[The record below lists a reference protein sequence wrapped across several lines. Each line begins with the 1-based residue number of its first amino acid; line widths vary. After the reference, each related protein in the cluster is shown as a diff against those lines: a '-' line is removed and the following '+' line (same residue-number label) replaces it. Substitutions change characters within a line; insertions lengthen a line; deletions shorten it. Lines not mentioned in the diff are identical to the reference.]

1 MKNSSKKKS
10 YQKSIFYKEL
20 INLDLFKTYINLNAN
35 HGICGSV
42 NLGNTCYMNSSIACL
57 SNCTEL
63 TSYFL
68 LENYVEDINK
78 NNVDGTNGELAKY
91 WYKLLNAYWNSSYKV
106 GNPENIKRVVGSKNS
121 KFLGCEQQD
130 SNEFITVFLE
140 LLGEDLNRATKKVY
154 EELKEQQKN
163 EKDIDAAERFW
174 KLHYKRNDSIITDL
188 FHGLFKST
196 IKCPKCNFNNITY
209 EPFNTLTLTIPSSQ
223 KIKQLQRR
231 NRKNNKKDDKQ
242 KEEVQIY
249 YVSPFSLTPT
259 KKFVIEVYKNMSLN
273 EIVQEIRKRG
283 SRISTNLTF
292 KSISNRKCD
301 EIEING
307 KNTIKSYNY
316 IFGYEKEDKG
326 ISYYSI
332 PIYLS
337 LDDSLSAYPRI
348 LFFDQHTSYS
358 AFKRKIYIL
367 VRQYLNYPNNND
379 NNLIHEVEK
388 ELTDYINEKSNKLD
402 KVLSLLQKEL
412 NFINSNEQFSRY
424 YTKNPPYTIFLTHS
438 ITKKLKRFV
447 LYEGKSNNTEILNE
461 LNINSDNDY
470 VDNLIENI
478 LLTKDTYLIVRI
490 NSKSNLV
497 KKGISF
503 DKCVVE
509 NIPQLKE
516 NDNDEEMEEEEDN
529 YEQITLDHCLQ
540 YFTEEELLEQG
551 NEWFCNKCKKRVIAR
566 KKLELFYLPRIM
578 IVCLKR
584 FLKRGKFNDYTKN
597 NSFVKFQIKNLNM
610 ENYICGPD
618 KQYFKYDLYAVS
630 RHFGGMGGGHYTAI
644 CKNIDGY
651 WYEYDDKA
659 CRRSSEEK
667 VCTSAAYVLFY
678 RRKNW

>member
-1 MKNSSKKKS
+1 MKNSSKKKR

-20 INLDLFKTYINLNAN
+20 TNIDIFKNYINFNAN

-68 LENYVEDINK
+68 LENFVDDINE
-78 NNVDGTNGELAKY
+78 NNVDGTNGELANY
-91 WYKLLNAYWNSSYKV
+91 WYKLLYAYWNSSNKV
-106 GNPENIKRVVGSKNS
+106 GNPENIKRIVGSKNS
-121 KFLGCEQQD
+121 KFSGNCQQD

-163 EKDIDAAERFW
+163 EKDIEAAERFW

-196 IKCPKCNFNNITY
+196 IKCPSCNFDNITY
-209 EPFNTLTLTIPSSQ
+209 EPFNTLTLTIPNSQ
-223 KIKQLQRR
+223 KMKQLLRR

-259 KKFVIEVYKNMSLN
+259 KKFVIEVYKNISLN
-273 EIVQEIRKRG
+273 EIVQEIRRRG

-292 KSISNRKCD
+292 KSISNKKCD

-307 KNTIKSYNY
+307 KNTIKGCNY

-337 LDDSLSAYPRI
+337 LDDSFSAYPRI

-367 VRQYLNYPNNND
+367 VRQYLNYPINND
-379 NNLIHEVEK
+379 DNLIHEVEK
-388 ELTDYINEKSNKLD
+388 ELKDYIDEKSNKLD

-412 NFINSNEQFSRY
+412 SFINSNEKFSRY
-424 YTKNPPYTIFLTHS
+424 YTRNPPYTILLTHS
-438 ITKKLKRFV
+438 ITKKLNRFI
-447 LYEGKSNNTEILNE
+447 LYEGKSNNTEILNK

-478 LLTKDTYLIVRI
+478 LTQNSYLIVRI

-497 KKGISF
+497 KKEISF

-509 NIPQLKE
+509 NIPQIKE
-516 NDNDEEMEEEEDN
+516 NDNDEEMEEEEEDDC
-529 YEQITLDHCLQ
+529 EQITLDHCLQ
-540 YFTEEELLEQG
+540 YFTEEEHLEQG
-551 NEWFCNKCKKRVIAR
+551 NEWFCNKCKKRVMAK
-566 KKLELFYLPRIM
+566 KKLELFYLPKIM

-584 FLKRGKFNDYTKN
+584 FLKKGKFHDYTKN
-597 NSFVKFQIKNLNM
+597 NSFVDFQINNLNM

-618 KQYFKYDLYAVS
+618 KQHFKYDLYAVS
-630 RHFGGMGGGHYTAI
+630 RHFGGIGGGHYTAI

-659 CRRSSEEK
+659 CRRSSEDK
-667 VCTSAAYVLFY
+667 VCTCAAYVLFY

>member
-1 MKNSSKKKS
+1 
-10 YQKSIFYKEL
+10 
-20 INLDLFKTYINLNAN
+20 
-35 HGICGSV
+35 
-42 NLGNTCYMNSSIACL
+42 
-57 SNCTEL
+57 
-63 TSYFL
+63 
-68 LENYVEDINK
+68 
-78 NNVDGTNGELAKY
+78 
-91 WYKLLNAYWNSSYKV
+91 
-106 GNPENIKRVVGSKNS
+106 
-121 KFLGCEQQD
+121 
-130 SNEFITVFLE
+130 
-140 LLGEDLNRATKKVY
+140 
-154 EELKEQQKN
+154 
-163 EKDIDAAERFW
+163 
-174 KLHYKRNDSIITDL
+174 
-188 FHGLFKST
+188 
-196 IKCPKCNFNNITY
+196 
-209 EPFNTLTLTIPSSQ
+209 
-223 KIKQLQRR
+223 
-231 NRKNNKKDDKQ
+231 
-242 KEEVQIY
+242 
-249 YVSPFSLTPT
+249 
-259 KKFVIEVYKNMSLN
+259 VIEVYKNMSLN

-529 YEQITLDHCLQ
+529 YEQIT
-540 YFTEEELLEQG
+540 
-551 NEWFCNKCKKRVIAR
+551 
-566 KKLELFYLPRIM
+566 
-578 IVCLKR
+578 
-584 FLKRGKFNDYTKN
+584 
-597 NSFVKFQIKNLNM
+597 
-610 ENYICGPD
+610 
-618 KQYFKYDLYAVS
+618 
-630 RHFGGMGGGHYTAI
+630 
-644 CKNIDGY
+644 
-651 WYEYDDKA
+651 
-659 CRRSSEEK
+659 
-667 VCTSAAYVLFY
+667 
-678 RRKNW
+678 